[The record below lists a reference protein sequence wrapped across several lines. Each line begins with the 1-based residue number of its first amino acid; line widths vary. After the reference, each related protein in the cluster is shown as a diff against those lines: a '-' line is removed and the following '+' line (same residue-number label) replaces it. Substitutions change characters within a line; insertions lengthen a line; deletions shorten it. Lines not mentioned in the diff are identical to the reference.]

1 MIDQN
6 YFKSILP
13 GHRFNPPP
21 FLCPFFL
28 TITFSIV
35 GKDWYQCQICAELSR
50 LQHQRT
56 GPECIW
62 FYCRKGQHLEWGES
76 FYRSWGEVRGGIF
89 GKERGK
95 KGRGLCPGKE
105 GGNSRIGLGD
115 TKKRQA
121 VICANNR

>member
-6 YFKSILP
+6 DFKRIVP

-50 LQHQRT
+50 RQHQRA

-76 FYRSWGEVRGGIF
+76 FYRSWGEGRGGIF
-89 GKERGK
+89 GKERGEK
-95 KGRGLCPGKE
+95 EEGYVQVRRE
-105 GGNSRIGLGD
+105 GGKLKNQSG
-115 TKKRQA
+115 
-121 VICANNR
+121 